1 MKKTENIGAAALL
14 LGSSILLS
22 RILGYVREMLLA
34 YKFGAT
40 PTTDAF
46 YAAFQIPDLLNYFLA
61 GGALSIAFIPLYNK
75 IQAKDGEKA
84 ANRLMANVLGMMGA
98 IAIVATAI
106 LWWRAEGLVRFQF
119 PKFDDTTTA
128 LTVQLTRI
136 VLPAQI
142 FFITGGILQAV
153 LLAHRSFQAAALAP
167 LIYNA
172 CTILGG
178 WFLYPVC
185 GIEGFA
191 FGTLAG
197 AVLGPFLMPLLYCRG
212 NIPVRLKFK
221 PTDKKFL
228 LYLGLALPLMLGQ
241 TLLTVDE
248 WYERWFGALLEAGS
262 VAQLSFARKLMLV
275 PIAVIGQAI
284 GAAAL
289 PTLSK
294 LYAEGKTKE
303 LDKTL
308 LQTLQT
314 GLALAVLAG
323 AAFFTIAEPAVRLVY
338 QHGAFDAHSAGI
350 VGMLAALLAF
360 AIPAWIIQ
368 QIAVRSFYARGDTLR
383 PMILGTLIC
392 LGVIPV
398 YMYLS
403 DAYGVSGLAL
413 AGAIAMTINALMT
426 LACARKWHGAPHLM
440 PLLQTLGTTLLVAV
454 PSAGLAI
461 FAVRER
467 ALMLPL
473 EGFSVKLVA
482 LADMAAAGAAF
493 AIIALPAIWLFGEEG
508 LRQYLKRL
516 VLKVF

>member
-22 RILGYVREMLLA
+22 RILGYLREMLLA
-34 YKFGAT
+34 YKFGT
-40 PTTDAF
+40 GTTTDAF

-75 IQAKDGEKA
+75 IMAKEGEKA
-84 ANRLMANVLGMMGA
+84 ANKLMANVLGMMGA
-98 IAIVATAI
+98 IVVAATAV
-106 LWWRAEGLVRFQF
+106 LWWKAEGLVRFQF
-119 PKFDDTTTA
+119 PKFDDETTA

-142 FFITGGILQAV
+142 FFITGGIVQAV

-167 LIYNA
+167 LIYNG

-178 WFLYPVC
+178 WFLYPYF

-212 NIPVRLKFK
+212 HIPIRLKFK

-228 LYLGLALPLMLGQ
+228 LYLGLAAPLMLGQ

-289 PTLSK
+289 PMLSK
-294 LYAEGKTKE
+294 LYAEGKEKE
-303 LDKTL
+303 MNKAL

-323 AAFFTIAEPAVRLVY
+323 AAFFVVAEPAVRLVY
-338 QHGAFDAHSAGI
+338 QHGKFDAHSATV

-368 QIAVRSFYARGDTLR
+368 QIAIRTFYARGDTLR
-383 PMILGTLIC
+383 PMIMGTIVC

-398 YMYLS
+398 YMTLS
-403 DAYGVSGLAL
+403 DSFGVSGLAL
-413 AGAIAMTINALMT
+413 AGAIAMTVNALAT
-426 LACARKWHGAPHLM
+426 LLYARHLHGAPLLK
-440 PLLQTLGTTLLVAV
+440 PLGQTLGSTILVAI
-454 PSAGLAI
+454 PSASLGICAM
-461 FAVRER
+461 RER
-467 ALMLPL
+467 AQMLPL
-473 EGFSVKLVA
+473 EGWDVKMIALV
-482 LADMAAAGAAF
+482 DMVAAGAAF
-493 AIIALPAIWLFGEEG
+493 ALIALPAIWLFGEEG
-508 LRQYLKRL
+508 LREYLKRL
-516 VLKVF
+516 VSKAF